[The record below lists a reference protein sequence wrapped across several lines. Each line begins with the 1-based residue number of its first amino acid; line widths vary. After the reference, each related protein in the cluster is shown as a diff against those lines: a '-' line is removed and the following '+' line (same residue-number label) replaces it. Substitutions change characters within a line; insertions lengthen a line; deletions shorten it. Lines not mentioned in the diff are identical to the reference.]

1 LVVIRDQEGGPMPAK
16 QPSEWMT
23 TWNELFA
30 KGDVDGILSL
40 YEPDAV
46 FVGEPGQ
53 TAPVFPDTLRAVINQ
68 FLSMN
73 GSLKLDTKSSVQTGN
88 MAVTYGPWTFDG
100 TTPDGP
106 LHIEAVATA
115 VLVEGSDGN
124 WRAKIDDFYSE
135 G

>member
-1 LVVIRDQEGGPMPAK
+1 MPAT

-30 KGDVDGILSL
+30 KGDVEGILGL

-46 FVGEPGQ
+46 FVGEAGQ
-53 TAPVFPDTLRAVINQ
+53 SAPVFPDTLREVINQ
-68 FLSMN
+68 LLAVKGTF
-73 GSLKLDTKSSVQTGN
+73 KLDTKGAVQTGT
-88 MAVTYGPWTFDG
+88 MAVAYGPWTFDG
-100 TTPDGP
+100 TGPDGP
-106 LHIEAVATA
+106 VHSGAVATA
-115 VLVEGSDGN
+115 VLVQGSDGN

>member
-1 LVVIRDQEGGPMPAK
+1 MSVN
-16 QPSEWMT
+16 QPSDWMA

-30 KGDVDGILSL
+30 KGDVDGILAL

-53 TAPVFPDTLRAVINQ
+53 TAPVFPDTLREVINQ

-73 GSLKLDTKSSVQTGN
+73 GTLKLDTKASVQTEKI
-88 MAVTYGPWTFDG
+88 AVTYGPWTFDG
-100 TTPDGP
+100 TGADG
-106 LHIEAVATA
+106 LVHLEAVATA
-115 VLVEGSDGN
+115 VLVQGSDN
-124 WRAKIDDFYSE
+124 KWRAKIDDFYSQ